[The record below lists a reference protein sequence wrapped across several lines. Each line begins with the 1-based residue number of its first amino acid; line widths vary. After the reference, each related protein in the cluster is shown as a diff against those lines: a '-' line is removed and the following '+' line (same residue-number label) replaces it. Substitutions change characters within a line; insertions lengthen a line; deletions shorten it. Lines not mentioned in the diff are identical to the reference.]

1 MSIFGT
7 VVSLPYKAGTIVF
20 IAVLFALMILEG
32 GKHYTLTLRPCHIIL
47 MIMISFIL
55 CSSSCC

>member
-32 GKHYTLTLRPCHIIL
+32 GL
-47 MIMISFIL
+47 F
-55 CSSSCC
+55 

>member
-32 GKHYTLTLRPCHIIL
+32 VLHAAESFCNHNGLQGLVRKLYKEFMIL
-47 MIMISFIL
+47 
-55 CSSSCC
+55 